1 METCN
6 IAEWVASVTDKNI
19 VQLRQA
25 IHTVFIAIAKSN
37 KLAENM
43 IVKGGVLLAIK
54 YHSSRYTK
62 DIDFSTA
69 QMYSDFDLDKFR
81 DELSESLLLSVEEL
95 PYGLD
100 CKIQST
106 ALSPKK
112 GTLFPTLQISVGYAY
127 QGTVNHKRLL
137 ANNCTDVLKIDYS
150 FNERTEYEE
159 LIEISDGNTIKAYG
173 LIDLVAEKYRAII
186 QQKTRKRK
194 RRQDAYD
201 IYWLLSNNMLDKVS
215 KIYLMK
221 SIIFKSEARDIEVSK
236 NILSDDEII
245 NCSKSDYDLLR
256 QEIEGELPDFELV
269 YNAVRYY
276 FESFPWPN

>member
-1 METCN
+1 
-6 IAEWVASVTDKNI
+6 
-19 VQLRQA
+19 
-25 IHTVFIAIAKSN
+25 
-37 KLAENM
+37 M